1 MSLESAAL
9 GPLVLSI
16 AVYVA
21 LVLFM
26 LTTRSVEPSRS
37 KARKGKHNQLPLVL
51 RPVGSA
57 ISCVVDMDERDWT
70 WKQYTVAVLLLALLT
85 VLVMALLAFLVA
97 GLYMWT
103 LR

>member
-1 MSLESAAL
+1 MSLESVAL

-16 AVYVA
+16 VVYVA

-26 LTTRSVEPSRS
+26 LTTRPVEPSRS
-37 KARKGKHNQLPLVL
+37 RARKGKYHQLPLVL

-70 WKQYTVAVLLLALLT
+70 WKQYTAAVLLLALLT
-85 VLVMALLAFLVA
+85 VLVMALLTVLVA
-97 GLYMWT
+97 GLYMWIP
-103 LR
+103 R